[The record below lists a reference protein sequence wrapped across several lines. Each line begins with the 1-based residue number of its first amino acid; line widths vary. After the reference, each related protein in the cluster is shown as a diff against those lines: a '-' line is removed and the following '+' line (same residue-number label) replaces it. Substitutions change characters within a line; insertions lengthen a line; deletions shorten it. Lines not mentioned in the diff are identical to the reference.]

1 MDDQID
7 FSAEGQEPID
17 TGGGFLSGLS
27 EEHRAFASENG
38 WQDTGSVLNSYR
50 ALQDQLTD
58 AVMLPGEA
66 ASADEQ
72 SAFYGDI
79 SKSWTPKNG
88 YQFKMPESLPESFP
102 YDQAFAEE
110 AGGWFQEAGLHPE
123 AAQKLHDSWVGKMAE
138 QYANQE
144 NTAASAALE
153 QAQVAETAHRDLV
166 REYGPPESDGYQN
179 VVAKA
184 DRALTNLK
192 ASGLDITGWFADKGA
207 LTKADENGLQQVADP
222 MAVKLL
228 SFIHDRSFAED
239 GLAGLSGEGS
249 GANPFD
255 TDSPNLKE
263 QSELL
268 ERNPARARQMIMA
281 AGRDPALFRV

>member
-7 FSAEGQEPID
+7 FSADGQEPID

-38 WQDTGSVLNSYR
+38 WQDTGSVLNGYR

-58 AVMLPGEA
+58 AVMLPSEA
-66 ASADEQ
+66 ASADEK

-88 YQFKMPESLPESFP
+88 YQFKMPETLPERFP

-138 QYANQE
+138 QYTNQE

-153 QAQVAETAHRDLV
+153 QAQAAETAHYDLV

-222 MAVKLL
+222 VAVKLL

-239 GLAGLSGEGS
+239 GLSGLSGGGS

-255 TDSPNLKE
+255 ADSPNLKE

-268 ERNPARARQMIMA
+268 ERSPARARQMIMA